1 MTLLS
6 LSLALTLLPVAHS
19 VAQDAPKLVPA
30 TRVQAPKQEAKQ
42 EAPAAAMKTLGVG
55 DPAPAF
61 QVDQW
66 IKGDPIT
73 TLEAGKVHVIE
84 FWATWCGPC
93 IAVMPHLTQVQ
104 KDHPEVIVVSV
115 AASERGSDESA
126 KLEKV
131 KTFVN
136 GKGDGMGYRVVYA
149 SDPAKMSLPWMRA
162 AGQNGIPCSFIVDG
176 TGKVAWIGHPQGMD
190 APLAKI
196 LDGSWDLDA
205 EVKRG
210 ANERA
215 ANEIRRALAMA
226 LRDAQTSGDYTSAI
240 AALRQAINATPSD
253 SLKLQLV
260 NVLAGPGEKPAEAWV
275 IAAEVLESGKDSAST
290 MNQLAWMIVDEPQFK
305 ERNLDIAL
313 QAATRACELTKNKE
327 GAMLD
332 TLAAIYHEQKH
343 TAKAIETQQKAIA
356 CTPDG
361 AMKTEMEAALKRYEA
376 ALKKA

>member
-1 MTLLS
+1 MIPLPLC
-6 LSLALTLLPVAHS
+6 LVLTLLPIAQSNARETPS
-19 VAQDAPKLVPA
+19 VVPA
-30 TRVQAPKQEAKQ
+30 TQVQAAKQ
-42 EAPAAAMKTLGVG
+42 VAPAAPMKSLGLG
-55 DPAPAF
+55 DAAPAF

-93 IAVMPHLTQVQ
+93 IKVMPHLTQVQ
-104 KDHPEVIVVSV
+104 KDHPEVIVISV

-136 GKGDGMGYRVVYA
+136 DKGDGMGYRVVYA

-176 TGKVAWIGHPQGMD
+176 TGKVAWIGHPQSMD

-196 LDGSWDLDA
+196 LDGSWDLAA
-205 EVKRG
+205 EVKR
-210 ANERA
+210 AAPERA
-215 ANEIRRALAMA
+215 ANEIRRAVALA
-226 LRDAQTSGDYTSAI
+226 LRDAKTTGNYSTAI
-240 AALRQAINATPSD
+240 DALRQAINVAPND
-253 SLKLQLV
+253 ALKIQLIQI
-260 NVLAGPGEKPAEAWV
+260 LAGPAEKPAEAWV
-275 IAAEVLESGKDSAST
+275 VATDVLESGKTNPST
-290 MNQLAWMIVDEPQFK
+290 MNQLAWMIADDKEFK

-313 QAATRACELTKNKE
+313 QAAQRACELTKNNE

-332 TLAAIYHEQKH
+332 TLAAIYFLQNN
-343 TAKAIETQQKAIA
+343 TVKAIA
-356 CTPDG
+356 IQQEALGCTPDG
-361 AMKTEMEAALKRYEA
+361 AMKTGMEATLKKYEA
-376 ALKKA
+376 ALSKT